1 MVYGCHLADLVPM
14 DVPRILI
21 NRYQAGTFGRRKNDI
36 ILEGELVEIV
46 LNLAQLLDWK
56 LEQ

>member
-1 MVYGCHLADLVPM
+1 M

-46 LNLAQLLDWK
+46 LNLAKLLDWK